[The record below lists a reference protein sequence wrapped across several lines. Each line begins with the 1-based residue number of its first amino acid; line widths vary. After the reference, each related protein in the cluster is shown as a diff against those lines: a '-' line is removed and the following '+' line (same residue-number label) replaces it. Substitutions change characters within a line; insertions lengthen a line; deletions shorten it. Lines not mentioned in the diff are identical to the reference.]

1 MDALQVVSSAMQI
14 VSSMVAAI
22 GSLEQASRNLD
33 DAPKRIR
40 ILEEFVSELENLVLK
55 TRQKHVYKLHDSRLE
70 RQIQS
75 LNNLIDRLHPN
86 ITKAKR
92 IVSKSKFKNFAK
104 VVWNSMAGDPLA
116 KILLSIQYDL
126 KWWLESQNLSRD
138 VENVIERTARNIPS
152 RLKVNSDQGY
162 PILGKCS
169 FVQNML
175 EKDDSHHVILIVG
188 LSGIGKTC
196 LARQVASDLPSKFVD
211 GAIELRFGQWCSR
224 AACNG
229 NKAEYQRRLT
239 RKLTKFLVQIGS
251 QKKMQDEHCRDLEDI
266 GYLLQE
272 ALYGKSILVL
282 LDDVWEQDIV
292 ERFAKLYDNNCK
304 YLVTTRNESIYEI
317 TEAEK
322 VELSKD
328 DIMEISKAVLLHHT
342 FLTEDQLPEVAEMLL
357 ERCGHH
363 PLTVAVMGKAL
374 RKEVRAEKWEKA
386 ISDLSTYATSAPGPI
401 SYVNEKEAETTV
413 TIFGSLEFSLEV
425 MPEDSRKLFI
435 AFASLSWAEPLPE
448 ACLEAIWSV
457 IGQENLF
464 PLTVCKLVEGSLLM
478 KTDATSI
485 YQVHDMVS
493 LYLNSKENDSV
504 IMLLTESTAEKS
516 AFISPWLFIFGKNAV
531 KIVSEQKIESAL
543 GSSEEKQA
551 IIVLES
557 IIQAFMSSELISE
570 IEATRASLSRI
581 LGPKIG
587 DLMSAESQSLV
598 ALSAKAIISIFTK
611 ADFSNY
617 LPSLE
622 TTGAV
627 DNLADIL
634 QVCDDPM
641 VQTNISTVLA
651 KLAEFGTPGTVDKVL
666 QRIPLSQLADLL
678 SPSAEEWHDSVF
690 TTLISLMKAG
700 KSKAVEKM
708 FASELDKSLI
718 RLLENGSDVT
728 QHHAL
733 VILKSFYELGGPSTN
748 GSLGPGILK
757 LLPWQARLRLE
768 KYVLSNQNSLP
779 SPKPQTFDDIIHKM
793 LENSDKR
800 ILEAMQD
807 VIPIVEKAGEPI
819 IGDMI
824 LRSLLVKRLSEL
836 LQGRQE
842 QYLLKAE
849 SAFVL
854 MKLACSGGEP
864 CIKKILEYDIIQE
877 LVKMMQ
883 CDTPELQDSAY
894 TTLHQML
901 FAQGGVLILDQMFQI
916 GQIDRLVNLIES
928 KSAKTREVSLNC
940 VLDVVEVGNKIC
952 LERMFSLQVIE
963 KLAKIEKS
971 RGGSGATVVGFLKG
985 ISKCKHLT
993 TAERWVMKQQ
1003 VVRKARAALKG
1014 HKFETQ
1020 VMAAIDACLSEGSKG
1035 ASSTSSRRRHK
1046 R

>member
-22 GSLEQASRNLD
+22 GSIEQASRNLD

-40 ILEEFVSELENLVLK
+40 ILEEFVSELENLVRR
-55 TRQKHVYKLHDSRLE
+55 TGQKHVYKLHDSRLE

-75 LNNLIDRLHPN
+75 LNNLIERLHPN
-86 ITKAKR
+86 ITKAR
-92 IVSKSKFKNFAK
+92 RVVSKSKVKNLAK
-104 VVWNSMAGDPLA
+104 VVWNSMAGDPLG
-116 KILLSIQYDL
+116 KILISIQYDL
-126 KWWLESQNLSRD
+126 NWWLESQKLTRD
-138 VENVIERTARNIPS
+138 VEKVIERTARNVTS
-152 RLKVNSDQGY
+152 RLKVNIDQGY
-162 PILGKCS
+162 PISSKCC
-169 FVQNML
+169 FVRNML
-175 EKDDSHHVILIVG
+175 EKDNSHHVILIVG

-196 LARQVASDLPSKFVD
+196 LAHQVASDLPSKFVD
-211 GAIELRFGQWCSR
+211 GAVELRFGQWCSR
-224 AACNG
+224 AACDG
-229 NKAEYQRRLT
+229 NKAEYQRRLA
-239 RKLTKFLVQIGS
+239 RKLSKFLVQIGF
-251 QKKMQDEHCRDLEDI
+251 QNKVQDEHCRDLEYI
-266 GYLLQE
+266 GCLLQE

-292 ERFAKLYDNNCK
+292 ERFANLYNNNCK
-304 YLVTTRNESIYEI
+304 YLVTARNESVYEI

-322 VELSKD
+322 VEMNKD
-328 DIMEISKAVLLHHT
+328 DVKEISKAVLLHHT
-342 FLTEDQLPEVAEMLL
+342 LLREDELPEVAEILL

-386 ISDLSTYATSAPGPI
+386 ISNLSTYATSAPGPI

-425 MPEDSRKLFI
+425 MPEDSRRLFI

-478 KTDATSI
+478 KTDAISV

-504 IMLLTESTAEKS
+504 SMLLKESTAEKS
-516 AFISPWLFIFGKNAV
+516 AFISPWLFIFGKDAV
-531 KIVSEQKIESAL
+531 KIVSEKKIESSL
-543 GSSEEKQA
+543 SSSEEKQA
-551 IIVLES
+551 IMVLEA
-557 IIQAFMSSELISE
+557 IIQAFMTSESISE
-570 IEATRASLSRI
+570 IEATRAGFSRM
-581 LGPKIG
+581 LGPKIV
-587 DLMSAESQSLV
+587 DLMSAASRSLV
-598 ALSAKAIISIFTK
+598 SVSANAIISIFTE

-617 LPSLE
+617 FPSLE

-627 DNLADIL
+627 DNLAGIL
-634 QVCDDPM
+634 QDSDDPM
-641 VQTNISTVLA
+641 GLTNISTVLA
-651 KLAEFGTPGTVDKVL
+651 KLAEFGSPGTVDKIL
-666 QRIPLSQLADLL
+666 HRIPLSQLADLL
-678 SPSAEEWHDSVF
+678 SPTTVEWHDSVF
-690 TTLISLMKAG
+690 TTLMSLIVAG
-700 KSKAVEKM
+700 KSRAVERM
-708 FASELDKSLI
+708 SASEIDKSLI
-718 RLLENGSDVT
+718 RLLENGSDVA

-757 LLPWQARLRLE
+757 LLPWQARIRLE
-768 KYVLSNQNSLP
+768 KFVLSNQNSVP
-779 SPKPQTFDDIIHKM
+779 SPKPQTFDDIICKM
-793 LENSDKR
+793 MDNSDKQ

-807 VIPIVEKAGEPI
+807 LIPIVEKAGEPRI
-819 IGDMI
+819 RDMI
-824 LRSLLVKRLSEL
+824 LKSPLVKRLSEL
-836 LQGRQE
+836 LQGHQE
-842 QYLLKAE
+842 HFLKTE
-849 SAFVL
+849 SNFVL

-864 CIKKILEYDIIQE
+864 CIKKILEYGIIQE
-877 LVKMMQ
+877 LVKIMQ
-883 CDTPELQDSAY
+883 CNIPELQDSAY

-901 FAQGGVLILDQMFQI
+901 FIQGGILILNQMFQL
-916 GQIDRLVNLIES
+916 GQIDRLVNLIDS

-940 VLDVVEVGNKIC
+940 VLDVIEVGNKTC
-952 LERMFSLQVIE
+952 LERMFSLQVVE
-963 KLAKIEKS
+963 KLAKLEKAH
-971 RGGSGATVVGFLKG
+971 GGSGETVVGFLKG

-1003 VVRKARAALKG
+1003 VVRKARAAFKG

-1035 ASSTSSRRRHK
+1035 ASSSRRHK